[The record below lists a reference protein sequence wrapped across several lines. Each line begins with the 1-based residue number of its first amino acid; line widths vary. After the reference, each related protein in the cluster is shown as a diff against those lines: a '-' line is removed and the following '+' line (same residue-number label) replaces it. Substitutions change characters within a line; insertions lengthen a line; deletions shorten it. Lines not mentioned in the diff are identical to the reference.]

1 MNLAKKVGSPTF
13 FQAVNVKQIAQHI
26 SQIPHKCQVHA
37 QDDQHLGKIEITSR
51 PWNLKTLRS
60 VHL

>member
-1 MNLAKKVGSPTF
+1 MNLVNYKVDSPTV

-37 QDDQHLGKIEITSR
+37 QDDQHLEGK
-51 PWNLKTLRS
+51 N
-60 VHL
+60 

>member
-1 MNLAKKVGSPTF
+1 MNLANKVGSPTF

-51 PWNLKTLRS
+51 RWNLKTL
-60 VHL
+60 